1 MCMGKWSGRAALRAS
16 GVSGPV
22 GGRTVSG
29 WRQWLQWPAI
39 TRYIVCWCAMD
50 SQHLTDLLIET
61 YIQIVKHLET
71 RETMH
76 QKICMLVMHIALDR
90 PY

>member
-1 MCMGKWSGRAALRAS
+1 MCMGKWSGRTALRAS
-16 GVSGPV
+16 GVSGPI

-61 YIQIVKHLET
+61 CIQIVKHLEMRDHAPKNLHVGHAHCT
-71 RETMH
+71 
-76 QKICMLVMHIALDR
+76 
-90 PY
+90 